1 MEAGERVGRRE
12 RNSGHTELPE
22 HGRHARRMDAG
33 GPRADCVRAGRIE
46 AGGMRANAKTKY
58 TFVDTIFSMPRTR
71 CFTHVMYLRF
81 YCISRAACSAAQ
93 ILCQQLCRCVPNNDA
108 KDGLQE
114 RHRW

>member
-1 MEAGERVGRRE
+1 M
-12 RNSGHTELPE
+12 
-22 HGRHARRMDAG
+22 
-33 GPRADCVRAGRIE
+33 RAGRRGAGRADMHE
-46 AGGMRANAKTKY
+46 AMDGTAGGMRANAKTKY
-58 TFVDTIFSMPRTR
+58 TFVGTIFSMPRTR

-81 YCISRAACSAAQ
+81 YCISRTACSAAQ